1 MKVPAFFYPILP
13 PKAAVIPGVRN
24 MIEIKNVGK
33 TFVAGGKGLEA
44 LKGVSLHIE
53 RGEIFGII
61 GLSGAGKS
69 TLLRAINR
77 LGEPDSGEILLG
89 GTDVT
94 KLGAGELRN
103 IRRKVGMIFQHFN
116 LLSSRTVFGNVAFA
130 LEVGKWPKR
139 DIPRRVEEMLEL
151 VGLADKAQSYPSQL
165 SGGQKQRVGI
175 ARALANKPAVL
186 LSDEATS
193 ALDPKTTQSIL
204 ALLEDIN
211 KKMGIT
217 VVLVT
222 HEMGVIRQI
231 CHRVAVLEDGR
242 VAEQGRVRDV
252 FMKPRSRT
260 ARELLSH
267 LPRRSYDVDRLPK
280 ERGKPVVNF
289 SFNGGTADQPII
301 SRAIKKTGAE
311 INILSGEID
320 NLPAS
325 QVGSLT
331 VQLAGSGQE
340 ISEALSYIRSQ
351 KVETEVIWNG

>member
-1 MKVPAFFYPILP
+1 
-13 PKAAVIPGVRN
+13 

-33 TFVAGGKGLEA
+33 TFNSGGKGLEA
-44 LKGVSLHIE
+44 LRDISLHIKA
-53 RGEIFGII
+53 GEIFGII

-69 TLLRAINR
+69 TLLRAVNR
-77 LGEPDSGEILLG
+77 LGEPDSGEIILG

-94 KLGAGELRN
+94 KLGPGELRSL
-103 IRRKVGMIFQHFN
+103 RRKVGMIFQHFN
-116 LLSSRTVFGNVAFA
+116 LLSSRTVSGNVAFA
-130 LEVGKWPKR
+130 LEVGKWPRK
-139 DIPRRVEEMLEL
+139 DISRRVAEMLEL
-151 VGLADKAQSYPSQL
+151 VGLSDKADSYPSQL

-175 ARALANKPAVL
+175 ARALANKPSVL

-211 KKMGIT
+211 RKMGIT

-231 CHRVAVLEDGR
+231 CHRVAVLEAGK
-242 VAEQGRVRDV
+242 VAEIGNVRDV
-252 FMKPRSRT
+252 FMRPKSRT

-267 LPRRSYDVDRLPK
+267 LPRMSYDVDKLPK
-280 ERGKPVVNF
+280 EPGKPVVTF

-301 SRAIKKTGAE
+301 SRAIKTTGAE

-331 VQLAGSGQE
+331 VQLAGTEEE
-340 ISEALSYIRSQ
+340 IAGALSYIRSQ
-351 KVETEVIWNG
+351 NVETEVIWNG

>member
-1 MKVPAFFYPILP
+1 
-13 PKAAVIPGVRN
+13 
-24 MIEIKNVGK
+24 MIEIKNVVK
-33 TFVAGGKGLEA
+33 TFNSGGKGLEA
-44 LKGVSLHIE
+44 LKGISLHIKP
-53 RGEIFGII
+53 GEIFGII

-69 TLLRAINR
+69 TLLRTINR
-77 LGEPDSGEILLG
+77 LGEPDSGEIRLG

-94 KLGAGELRN
+94 KLAPVELRN
-103 IRRKVGMIFQHFN
+103 LRKKVGMIFQHFN
-116 LLSSRTVFGNVAFA
+116 LLSSRTVSGNVAFA

-139 DIPRRVEEMLEL
+139 DIPRRVAEMLEL
-151 VGLADKAQSYPSQL
+151 VGLSDKADSYPSEL

-175 ARALANKPAVL
+175 ARALANKPSVL

-211 KKMGIT
+211 RKMGIT

-231 CHRVAVLEDGR
+231 CHRVAVLEAGR
-242 VAEQGRVRDV
+242 VVEQGRVRDI

-267 LPRRSYDVDRLPK
+267 LPRMSYDADKLPK
-280 ERGKPVVNF
+280 EPGKPVVSF

-301 SRAIKKTGAE
+301 SRAIKTTGAE

-325 QVGSLT
+325 KVGSLT
-331 VQLAGSGQE
+331 VQLSGTQEEIAG
-340 ISEALSYIRSQ
+340 ALSYIRSQ
-351 KVETEVIWNG
+351 NVETEVIWNG